1 MSEEKPVEASPAPPT
16 TDAEPTPAPAT
27 GDDNTPSRAVPSDS
41 AEPVID
47 PELMD
52 LPAPPHHRPTPPTS
66 TDDANGT
73 TTKSPAAGNNNN
85 NEAEKEYQH
94 PPREPGTMGIIESI
108 ASAPDPRPTD
118 FQVPKDEGIDLEALE
133 NAADDM
139 DIPGSPTAKLMRAIA
154 PPNATQPNPNWPPP
168 PPNASVNLFI
178 GRALLSNGNDNWPL
192 KPNDIV
198 NWIRK
203 HYPAEWDGDEGRCSA
218 HRVRTYL
225 ARKGADMY
233 YEKLNQGCIAGWRIR
248 QNHLWRFENGG
259 FQGRGMKQE
268 EAIANAAKENEA
280 IATAARKEAAA
291 LALAQGHPNVKV
303 SMSEPGISDGAPP
316 PKKVKAFKGQ
326 SRRKNI
332 KKPDAFDGDLSL
344 VSNLGS
350 EHPGDHSYYDPSSS
364 HHDQSQSQPQ
374 TLYSHL
380 DPHSQAG
387 PSTST
392 SQQAETNTT
401 NGGTADDAHL
411 HLDTAGLANADG
423 TPVDMNMVQQA
434 INAAGAGMDDM
445 DMGIELPIEMQMHS
459 TEHDVGSDDRGFG
472 GYGQQAQH
480 HPYTPHDQ
488 TYGYTG

>member
-1 MSEEKPVEASPAPPT
+1 MSEEKPAEGTPAPVV
-16 TDAEPTPAPAT
+16 TDTELTPAPAT
-27 GDDNTPSRAVPSDS
+27 GENTPSQAGQS
-41 AEPVID
+41 ASADPVID

-52 LPAPPHHRPTPPTS
+52 LPAPPHHRPTPPPSSHTDHHNGTS
-66 TDDANGT
+66 TSNAD
-73 TTKSPAAGNNNN
+73 KSPV
-85 NEAEKEYQH
+85 EQQ

-203 HYPAEWDGDEGRCSA
+203 HYPSEWDGDEGRCSA

-291 LALAQGHPNVKV
+291 LALAQGHPSVKV

-316 PKKVKAFKGQ
+316 PKKAKAFKGQ
-326 SRRKNI
+326 SRRRNI
-332 KKPDAFDGDLSL
+332 KKMDAFDGDLSM
-344 VSNLGS
+344 VSNIGS
-350 EHPGDHSYYDPSSS
+350 EHQGDQSYYDPSSS
-364 HHDQSQSQPQ
+364 HHDPSQPQ

-380 DPHSQAG
+380 DPQSQAG

-392 SQQAETNTT
+392 AQQTETNNT
-401 NGGTADDAHL
+401 NGGTADDGQL
-411 HLDTAGLANADG
+411 HIDAAGLSNADG

-472 GYGQQAQH
+472 SYGQQAQ